1 MRQVRIKVY
10 GITLREGVGQARDCA
25 KGKTE
30 DATKSLLGP
39 ILLSHVIDCGPHE
52 TTDAEK
58 KEEVSAPLDYFPDT
72 VPDSLI
78 VAAENAAA

>member
-1 MRQVRIKVY
+1 M
-10 GITLREGVGQARDCA
+10 REGVGQAGDCA

-30 DATKSLLGP
+30 DPAESLLGP

-58 KEEVSAPLDYFPDT
+58 EEKVSAPLDYLPDT

-78 VAAENAAA
+78 VAAENAPARRSLGQNGDGAK